1 MARKAYFQG
10 RGEDLGQKVTAW
22 LAVNGATQQGVTL
35 KVAQILIA
43 VLVDALDTFLVS
55 KGFVTERQGGL
66 DYV

>member
-1 MARKAYFQG
+1 MAR
-10 RGEDLGQKVTAW
+10 
-22 LAVNGATQQGVTL
+22 